1 MDTKWDFLKLLTFTD
16 TANYRY
22 ELFFY
27 HKCDFQQMV
36 DSTFQ
41 KMKSEKKIK
50 VRKSQKVFSILPNP
64 QKNEPNH

>member
-1 MDTKWDFLKLLTFTD
+1 
-16 TANYRY
+16 
-22 ELFFY
+22 
-27 HKCDFQQMV
+27 MV

-64 QKNEPNH
+64 QKKPNQITDPKHFRDVGG